1 VGERGLEVGN
11 RLCRRRRGDA
21 HPPGGA
27 LPLGLGSVRILP
39 MSRVINPNAP
49 GKSRSYHVRTLA
61 EMLRRLASK
70 GQVDRETRDM
80 LSAMVY
86 ILREI
91 DAGVDI
97 SAEAWEK
104 RDYWLKADRF
114 RREWEWTA
122 KVAAQLEAMIRQ
134 EAWDQLPAVMIELHR
149 HLAGVK
155 IAKMTRKPEMWAGAY
170 DQLIAQSA
178 EA

>member
-1 VGERGLEVGN
+1 
-11 RLCRRRRGDA
+11 
-21 HPPGGA
+21 
-27 LPLGLGSVRILP
+27 

-61 EMLRRLASK
+61 EMLRRLATK
-70 GQVDRETRDM
+70 GEVDDEARDM
-80 LSAMVY
+80 LAAAVFF
-86 ILREI
+86 LREI
-91 DAGVDI
+91 DAGVDV

-122 KVAAQLEAMIRQ
+122 KIAAQLDPMIRQ
-134 EAWDQLPAVMIELHR
+134 EAWDQLPVVMIELHR
-149 HLAGVK
+149 HLADVK
-155 IAKMTRKPEMWAGAY
+155 IAKMTRKPALWASAY
-170 DQLIAQSA
+170 DRLIAESA

>member
-1 VGERGLEVGN
+1 
-11 RLCRRRRGDA
+11 
-21 HPPGGA
+21 
-27 LPLGLGSVRILP
+27 

-70 GQVDRETRDM
+70 GEVDDEARDM
-80 LSAMVY
+80 LAAAVSF
-86 ILREI
+86 LREI
-91 DAGVDI
+91 DAGVDV
-97 SAEAWEK
+97 SAGAWEK

-122 KVAAQLEAMIRQ
+122 KIAAHLETTLRQ

-149 HLAGVK
+149 HLADVK
-155 IAKMTRKPEMWAGAY
+155 IAKMTRKPELWAGAY
-170 DQLIAQSA
+170 DRLIAESA